1 MSTMIIII
9 QAYAP
14 FLAIGFGAL
23 ITCAI
28 YETFFM
34 KG

>member
-1 MSTMIIII
+1 MMIII

-14 FLAIGFGAL
+14 FLAIGLGAL
-23 ITCAI
+23 VTCAI

>member
-1 MSTMIIII
+1 MTTMMIIID
-9 QAYAP
+9 AYAP
-14 FLAIGFGAL
+14 FLALGFGTA
-23 ITCAI
+23 IACGI